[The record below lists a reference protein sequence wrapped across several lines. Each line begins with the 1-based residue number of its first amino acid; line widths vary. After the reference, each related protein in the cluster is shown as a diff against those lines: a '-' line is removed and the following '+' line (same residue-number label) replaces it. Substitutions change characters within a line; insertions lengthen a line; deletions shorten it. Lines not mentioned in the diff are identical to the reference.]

1 MGYDIGS
8 SNPFRGKRMRVIG
21 HFQFSQSAHNAT
33 TSPPAKSPATPL
45 HFQRDGCSIAEMR
58 GIPFVRSFVCG
69 FIKGDWDWETVRLL
83 DPFSQMTCR
92 ISQLWT
98 TATAAALTCH
108 PSNPGCMP
116 CPTDT
121 SCVRCGHSSLG
132 QPADCP
138 ISFCFGECHQ
148 RAERGRYI
156 LYPAYIFLFQRPRR
170 IPFHFM
176 PPWQM
181 LQPKRACAVRVCRG
195 QDKLGAVTLGSRV
208 CTQG

>member
-1 MGYDIGS
+1 MFHCRNAR
-8 SNPFRGKRMRVIG
+8 NPF
-21 HFQFSQSAHNAT
+21 
-33 TSPPAKSPATPL
+33 
-45 HFQRDGCSIAEMR
+45 
-58 GIPFVRSFVCG
+58 RSFVCG

-181 LQPKRACAVRVCRG
+181 LQPSQSARARCACVEGRTSWV
-195 QDKLGAVTLGSRV
+195 Q
-208 CTQG
+208 